1 MITKLFIGTLVVL
14 IAFFSSMQAEEQA
27 EELIINPTIGGYSSM
42 PILGSR
48 MIRSD
53 SFVGP
58 IPAQGETRYDRIPG
72 TETQGEWPDG
82 VLVKGRVPNIGKRWA
97 VAVTRD
103 EAEFLQALPEFKR
116 LMAEGRQREARQIL
130 HISTSINI
138 ASSVEEFLGDVKTRD
153 VPEEVGRFWFM
164 LSTNEYLKYGG
175 CLTFLSFTPDPD
187 YPTIGIGQDIG
198 EKIHGK
204 LMITTVEGDQYFKNR
219 FGMEIVKAKIV
230 EPKAED

>member
-1 MITKLFIGTLVVL
+1 MNTKYFMVLL
-14 IAFFSSMQAEEQA
+14 IAYLAFTSSPQAEEQD
-27 EELIINPTIGGYSSM
+27 EELIINPTVGGYSSM

-58 IPAQGETRYDRIPG
+58 LPTKGETRYDRIPG
-72 TETQGEWPDG
+72 TEKQGEWPDG

-116 LMAEGRQREARQIL
+116 LMAEGRQREAQQIL

-138 ASSVEEFLGDVKTRD
+138 ASSVEEFLGEEKTRD
-153 VPEEVGRFWFM
+153 VPEDIGRFWFM
-164 LSTNEYLKYGG
+164 LSTIEYQKYGG
-175 CLTFLSFTPDPD
+175 YLTFLSFTPDPGN
-187 YPTIGIGQDIG
+187 PMIGIGSDIG
-198 EKIHGK
+198 EKIHGA
-204 LMITTVEGDQYFKNR
+204 LRITTTGGNQFYKNH
-219 FGMEIVKAKIV
+219 FAMEVIKARIV
-230 EPKAED
+230 EPAE